1 MKKLL
6 IILCFCPLFSNA
18 QKNEKNLIDTI
29 DVGFYVDD
37 IYDINYV
44 KGTYRINLFLWA
56 TSSSVKYDFTK
67 FLDIHQ
73 AIDKNIELVM
83 LDSSNQING
92 RKVYWSE
99 AKLNLE
105 VLQKFDI
112 TKFPFDKQNIN
123 LKLEFTYDDIDSLKV
138 NLSYKNSIIPKSIPF
153 DWKIDSKGFVLKP
166 YHYDTN
172 FGDVSVK
179 SYNFNVLGINYSFI
193 RESTTLFVKLFIAL
207 FISLLIA
214 CSSLFLPNVRTE
226 SKITLII
233 GGLYGAI
240 ANKYITDSFL
250 PINNT
255 WDLSDKI
262 HSLTIFYLLIL
273 SLYSIYEQRKGLIDN
288 FKKDL
293 IFFFSLI
300 VSYTLLIV
308 SFILKL

>member
-1 MKKLL
+1 MRYFLL
-6 IILCFCPLFSNA
+6 FLLFSPIILRA
-18 QKNEKNLIDTI
+18 QIEEKNSIDTI

-44 KGTYRINLFLWA
+44 KGTYRISLFLWA
-56 TSSSVKYDFTK
+56 TSTSVKYNFNDY
-67 FLDIHQ
+67 LDIHH
-73 AIDKNIELVM
+73 AIDKKIELVM
-83 LDSSNQING
+83 LDSSNEVNG
-92 RKVYWSE
+92 RKIYWSE

-123 LKLEFTYDDIDSLKV
+123 LNLEFSYDGSDSLKI
-138 NLSYKNSIIPKSIPF
+138 NLSKKNSLMPKSIPF
-153 DWKIDSKGFVLKP
+153 DWKIESKEFNLDTI
-166 YHYDTN
+166 HYDTN
-172 FGDVSVK
+172 FGDVSVT
-179 SYNFNVLGINYSFI
+179 SYDFNVLSINYSFI

-214 CSSLFLPNVRTE
+214 CSSLFLPNARTE
-226 SKITLII
+226 SKITLIV

-262 HSLTIFYLLIL
+262 HSLTIFYLLLL
-273 SLYSIYEQRKGLIDN
+273 SLYSIYEQRKGYADN
-288 FKKDL
+288 YKKDL
-293 IFFFSLI
+293 IFFTSILI
-300 VSYTLLIV
+300 SYTLFVLL
-308 SFILKL
+308 FIFKL